1 MWAPPQQEVVVVVVV
16 VIQQERTG
24 THLIWV
30 GLCSPRGRASK
41 LIDCP
46 NQLQVRLAL
55 EFINLLFMAI
65 IIFGAGGHAVK
76 QAGTDLCYSCG
87 LKIQYA
93 SDFNLF
99 RMKYGADIHKTEFN
113 PNQMGPPTIWQQLN
127 GLNPRALVKMMMK
140 SCSQINSQI
149 PIVQP
154 SCPPLSELKTEMAIY
169 RLTNGYQLRESQDP
183 WICHSSSS
191 AAC

>member
-65 IIFGAGGHAVK
+65 IIFGAGGHAVR
-76 QAGTDLCYSCG
+76 QAGTDLCYSWDW
-87 LKIQYA
+87 K
-93 SDFNLF
+93 FNMPPILIYSEWNTALTYTKQNLIRIKWDHRLF
-99 RMKYGADIHKTEFN
+99 GNNLM
-113 PNQMGPPTIWQQLN
+113 
-127 GLNPRALVKMMMK
+127 V
-140 SCSQINSQI
+140 
-149 PIVQP
+149 
-154 SCPPLSELKTEMAIY
+154 
-169 RLTNGYQLRESQDP
+169 
-183 WICHSSSS
+183 
-191 AAC
+191 